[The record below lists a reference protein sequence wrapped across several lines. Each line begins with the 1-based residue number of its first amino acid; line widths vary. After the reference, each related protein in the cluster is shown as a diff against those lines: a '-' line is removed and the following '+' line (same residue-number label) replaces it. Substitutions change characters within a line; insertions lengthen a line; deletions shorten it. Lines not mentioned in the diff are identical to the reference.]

1 MFDKI
6 LIILALSITFLIVVI
21 IFIINSW
28 GHYGEKKE
36 KYKSG
41 NYGGRYTEHKTDFK
55 NQDYKKYTTASKRII
70 KNFYNRRK

>member
-6 LIILALSITFLIVVI
+6 LIILALSITFLIVAI

-28 GHYGEKKE
+28 GHYGEEKE

-41 NYGGRYTEHKTDFK
+41 NCDGGYTEHKTDFK
-55 NQDYKKYTTASKRII
+55 NQDYKKYTAAPKRII